1 MPIQIKRGFR
11 DLLHAANA
19 AVEEM
24 PPAAVAEALKQPGT
38 AAIDVRDRHELER
51 SGTLPGAHHAS
62 RGMLEFYADPA
73 SPMHRPVFAE
83 AERLILYCGSSGRS
97 ALAADTLRQMGFDNV
112 KHMAGGLKG
121 WTEAGLPL
129 EPFRPDDG

>member
-1 MPIQIKRGFR
+1 MPVQIKRGCR
-11 DLLHAANA
+11 DLLQAANA
-19 AVEEM
+19 AVEAM

-38 AAIDVRDRHELER
+38 AVVDVRDRHELER

-62 RGMLEFYADPA
+62 RGMLEFHADPA

-97 ALAADTLRQMGFDNV
+97 ALAADTLRRMGFDNV
-112 KHMAGGLKG
+112 AHMAGGLKG
-121 WTEAGLPL
+121 WTEAGLPV

>member
-1 MPIQIKRGFR
+1 MPIRIKRGCR
-11 DLLHAANA
+11 DLLNAANA
-19 AVEEM
+19 AVEEL
-24 PPAAVAEALKQPGT
+24 PPAAVAEALQRPGT
-38 AAIDVRDRHELER
+38 AVIDVRDRHELER

-97 ALAADTLRQMGFDNV
+97 ALAADTLRRMGFDNV
-112 KHMAGGLKG
+112 AHMAGGLKG
-121 WTEAGLPL
+121 WAEAGLPV
-129 EPFRPDDG
+129 EPFRPDGD